1 VTICNAFALIFLAI
15 AKHSF
20 AKNQIQ
26 MMKNL
31 VIAWCGLAIVGSA
44 TLAQAQTTQP
54 SPAPAPSVA
63 PAPDISAAPAATLPI
78 AAAAAPAAA
87 PAKAD
92 LQAGFVKSVRGNVQ
106 LLNGTGTTRAAAAG
120 DALGAVDRI
129 VTGPESS
136 ASVVLRDDTTL
147 IVGPS
152 SRLDLKE
159 FHFDGTT
166 HEGGMLLSLLR
177 GSMRMITGLIGKTN
191 PDAVRVET
199 QTATIGIRGTDF
211 IVQADA
217 QP

>member
-1 VTICNAFALIFLAI
+1 MSICNAFALTFLTS
-15 AKHSF
+15 AKHFF
-20 AKNQIQ
+20 AVNKIQ

-31 VIAWCGLAIVGSA
+31 VFALCGLAIVGSA
-44 TLAQAQTTQP
+44 GLAQAQTTP
-54 SPAPAPSVA
+54 
-63 PAPDISAAPAATLPI
+63 SAAASTAVTTATPV
-78 AAAAAPAAA
+78 A
-87 PAKAD
+87 AKAD

-106 LLNGTGTTRAAAAG
+106 LLNGSGATRPANPG
-120 DALGAVDRI
+120 DAIGAVDRI
-129 VTGPESS
+129 VTGPDSS

-147 IVGPS
+147 VVGPS

-166 HEGGMLLSLLR
+166 HEGGMLVSLLR

-211 IVQADA
+211 IVQADG

>member
-1 VTICNAFALIFLAI
+1 
-15 AKHSF
+15 
-20 AKNQIQ
+20 

-31 VIAWCGLAIVGSA
+31 VTAIGGLAIAGSA
-44 TLAQAQTTQP
+44 VLAQAQTPPAAPAAP
-54 SPAPAPSVA
+54 SATVVPAPAPM
-63 PAPDISAAPAATLPI
+63 PAA
-78 AAAAAPAAA
+78 AVQA

-92 LQAGFVKSVRGNVQ
+92 LQAGFVKSVRGSVQ
-106 LLNGTGTTRAAAAG
+106 LLNGAGAARAASPG

-129 VTGPESS
+129 VTGPDSS

-147 IVGPS
+147 VVGPS

-166 HEGGMLLSLLR
+166 RDGGMLLSLLR

-211 IVQADA
+211 IVQADG

>member
-1 VTICNAFALIFLAI
+1 
-15 AKHSF
+15 
-20 AKNQIQ
+20 
-26 MMKNL
+26 MMKKFVTAL
-31 VIAWCGLAIVGSA
+31 CGLALAGSA
-44 TLAQAQTTQP
+44 ALAQAQTPTP
-54 SPAPAPSVA
+54 VA
-63 PAPDISAAPAATLPI
+63 P
-78 AAAAAPAAA
+78 AAPAAA
-87 PAKAD
+87 LPAVAPVPAAAKAD
-92 LQAGFVKSVRGNVQ
+92 IQAGFVKSVRGDVQ
-106 LLNGTGTTRAAAAG
+106 LLNGSGATRAANPG
-120 DALGAVDRI
+120 DAIGAVDRI
-129 VTGPESS
+129 VTGPDSS

-147 IVGPS
+147 VVGPS

-211 IVQADA
+211 IVQADG

>member
-1 VTICNAFALIFLAI
+1 
-15 AKHSF
+15 
-20 AKNQIQ
+20 
-26 MMKNL
+26 MMKNPL
-31 VIAWCGLAIVGSA
+31 IALCGLAIVGSTA
-44 TLAQAQTTQP
+44 LAQAQTQTP
-54 SPAPAPSVA
+54 TLPAAPPAPAE
-63 PAPDISAAPAATLPI
+63 
-78 AAAAAPAAA
+78 AAAVKP
-87 PAKAD
+87 D
-92 LQAGFVKSVRGNVQ
+92 LQAGFVKSVRGHVQ
-106 LLNGTGTTRAAAAG
+106 LLNGSGATRAASPG

-129 VTGPESS
+129 VTGPDSS
-136 ASVVLRDDTTL
+136 AAVVLRDDTTL
-147 IVGPS
+147 VVGPS

-211 IVQADA
+211 IVQADG

>member
-1 VTICNAFALIFLAI
+1 MI
-15 AKHSF
+15 
-20 AKNQIQ
+20 
-26 MMKNL
+26 KNL
-31 VIAWCGLAIVGSA
+31 LAALCGLAIVGSA
-44 TLAQAQTTQP
+44 AMARAQTP
-54 SPAPAPSVA
+54 PP
-63 PAPDISAAPAATLPI
+63 AAPAEVST
-78 AAAAAPAAA
+78 AAAPVPAA
-87 PAKAD
+87 AKAD
-92 LQAGFVKSVRGNVQ
+92 IQAGFVKSVRGNVQ
-106 LLNGTGTTRAAAAG
+106 LLNGSGATRPANPG
-120 DALGAVDRI
+120 DAIGAVDRI
-129 VTGPESS
+129 VTGPDSS

-147 IVGPS
+147 VVGPS

-211 IVQADA
+211 IVQADG